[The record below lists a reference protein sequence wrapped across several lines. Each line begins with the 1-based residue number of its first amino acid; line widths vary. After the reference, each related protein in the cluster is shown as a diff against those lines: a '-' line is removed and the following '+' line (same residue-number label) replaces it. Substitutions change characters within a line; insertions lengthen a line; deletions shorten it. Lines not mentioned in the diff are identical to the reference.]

1 MTNGNS
7 AERERFEDWFKK
19 PHGLPLTSTTARV
32 MWEAW
37 QARAALSVCAD
48 GGKGE
53 AVAWRDVVKAI
64 RAVDSEAARR
74 GEMYPQTRDDQRDDR
89 VATRRVCEMI
99 EWYATKGGAVAE
111 SLDDWPKLTA
121 PQAEC
126 APRDRASSMPGGCE
140 CSTCGRVFI
149 GGPAHSEC
157 GECAPRA
164 DRSVDSTYIAGMK
177 AGYNFGVLEDNAG
190 MQKCIEQ
197 RLKDIRESRLE
208 VQAECAPRE
217 AQPVAWRVVAMRPN
231 AIMKWAAFCQH
242 HEALNCAKQWPEQIP
257 YLASCVIEVQPLYT
271 APTPD
276 VTGMRTLVHQIVAL
290 EPLKHPDNMENA
302 VRILSRVIAAPTPE
316 RAQESAGVPLLV
328 CSETIREAILRR
340 DMHACGLAYGLASL
354 ARSILDADKEPQP

>member
-1 MTNGNS
+1 MTNGN
-7 AERERFEDWFKK
+7 ERERFEYARSL
-19 PHGLPLTSTTARV
+19 LPNEMYWGEPITVAAVLHIAD
-32 MWEAW
+32 
-37 QARAALSVCAD
+37 AALSVCAD

-53 AVAWRDVVKAI
+53 AV
-64 RAVDSEAARR
+64 EA
-74 GEMYPQTRDDQRDDR
+74 Y
-89 VATRRVCEMI
+89 
-99 EWYATKGGAVAE
+99 TKGYRAGKAFAQRH
-111 SLDDWPKLTA
+111 A

-316 RAQESAGVPLLV
+316 RAQESAGVRLTNEQIMEIADRYSTV
-328 CSETIREAILRR
+328 EGDEIVEF
-340 DMHACGLAYGLASL
+340 
-354 ARSILDADKEPQP
+354 ARAVIAANKEPQ